1 MAISGGPVE
10 QQAAIQ
16 RAVDFGQIF
25 ELGPT
30 PLAVIEVLPD
40 LLVMRAANTRLR
52 QELGVPNL
60 PIDGRM
66 IEDLFLTEATLA
78 LSGAVRRVAG
88 TGEPARLSLYSLG
101 LDRGSRFDV
110 AVSALNATVP
120 SEFVLLNIEARAAPS
135 PRASAVAFD
144 QLESLGEGLI
154 FVFDLSRMRA
164 RYFPV
169 GLAEMLGHD
178 MSQAFDLE
186 RVRSVVHPDDFE
198 KMADYLTGLTP
209 LGGLTSSG
217 VTLRVARP
225 EGGWRWLEVR
235 GRALT
240 MGKDGKARTIL
251 GVAVDITERRA
262 LTRALDRATR
272 AVLLA
277 GEQERHRVAR
287 ELHDSTAQ
295 HLVAIDLGLS
305 SLERRLKLEAD
316 AANTARD
323 MRSALTAAHRE
334 IRTFSFLLHPP
345 QLRRLGLE
353 STLVRFVEGFGRRA
367 ELEIETVIAGP
378 PVLMTQDVELT
389 LFRVAQEALMN
400 VHRHAQARRAT
411 VRLTR
416 SLRSVVVE
424 IDDDGVGVAELGD
437 LAEGRADGVGIPGMR
452 ARMEQVG
459 GTLTL
464 APLTPGLRVRAEMP
478 N

>member
-1 MAISGGPVE
+1 MKSEPVE
-10 QQAAIQ
+10 AFSAIQ
-16 RAVDFGQIF
+16 RTVDFGQIF

-30 PLAVIEVLPD
+30 PLAVVEVFPD
-40 LLVMRAANTRLR
+40 ILVLRAANTKLR
-52 QELGVPNL
+52 QALGVPNL
-60 PIDGRM
+60 PMDGRL
-66 IEDLFLTEATLA
+66 IEDVFLTEATLA
-78 LSGAVRRVAG
+78 LSGAVRRVAL
-88 TGEPARLSLYSLG
+88 TGESTQLSLQSLG
-101 LDRGSRFDV
+101 LDRGSRFEV
-110 AVSALNATVP
+110 AVSALDATIP
-120 SEFVLLNIEARAAPS
+120 SEFVLLNIEARPDPP
-135 PRASAVAFD
+135 PRLSAVTFD

-154 FVFDLSRMRA
+154 FVFDLIRMRA
-164 RYFPV
+164 RYLPV
-169 GLAEMLGHD
+169 GLARMLGHD

-186 RVRSVVHPDDFE
+186 RVRSLVHPDDFD
-198 KMADYLTGLTP
+198 KMAEYLTGLTP
-209 LGGLTSSG
+209 LGGATTSG

-240 MGKDGKARTIL
+240 MGRDGKARTIL
-251 GVAVDITERRA
+251 GVAIDITERRA

-305 SLERRLKLEAD
+305 SLERRLKLETE
-316 AANTARD
+316 AASTARD

-353 STLVRFVEGFGRRA
+353 ATLVRFVEGFGRRS
-367 ELEIETVIAGP
+367 ELEIRTVIAGP
-378 PVLMTQDVELT
+378 PVLLTQEVELT
-389 LFRVAQEALMN
+389 LFRVTQEALMN

-416 SLRSVVVE
+416 SVRFVVVE
-424 IDDDGVGVAELGD
+424 IDDDGVGISALDE
-437 LAEGRADGVGIPGMR
+437 LAEERADGVGIPGMR
-452 ARMEQVG
+452 ARMAQVG
-459 GTLTL
+459 GKLEL
-464 APLTPGLRVRAEMP
+464 VRLMPGLRVRAETP
-478 N
+478 L